1 MYDNLSILTDI
12 KKIKFVKLI
21 QCNKGATIDSTTNA
35 YMYVFTNY
43 KKSHIGNCLT
53 KKYHMTPL
61 SFIPLIASFS
71 FSLSGTEKARGVQ
84 QILLI

>member
-1 MYDNLSILTDI
+1 MYDNLSILTNI

-21 QCNKGATIDSTTNA
+21 QCNKGSTINSTTNA
-35 YMYVFTNY
+35 CMHVFTNY
-43 KKSHIGNCLT
+43 KISLIGNCLT

-61 SFIPLIASFS
+61 SFIPLIASLG

-84 QILLI
+84 HVLLI